1 MDIEPLIGI
10 LRGWDVLHGYTHTV
24 LGTLVIGAIAGFI
37 GKPVSSFVL
46 KRLQIPHYQ
55 FTWSASFLGAFIGT
69 FSHVLLDAIMH
80 WDMSPWRPITSGN
93 KLLGVISMDALHLS
107 CIIAAV
113 IGAIVCII
121 RFKTRGR
128 V

>member
-10 LRGWDVLHGYTHTV
+10 LCGWDVLHGYTHTV
-24 LGTLVIGAIAGFI
+24 LGALVIGAIAGCT
-37 GKPVSSFVL
+37 GKPISSFAL
-46 KRLQIPHYQ
+46 KVLQIPHYP
-55 FTWSASFLGAFIGT
+55 FTWLASFLGAYVGT

-80 WDMSPWRPITSGN
+80 GDMSPWWPIISGN
-93 KLLGVISMDALHLS
+93 KLLGVISIEALHLS

-113 IGAIVCII
+113 IGAIVCIV